1 MEVEDALL
9 VGHSPLRRAAG
20 AWRPMHRGTVQTFIS
35 PRDETGAAAGLV
47 QTRLRCD
54 APEADFTFIAPA
66 LDGGN
71 GAAHAWS
78 RLIVDAC
85 QWLGARGVER
95 VYAAIGEDDQVALQ
109 LFRTCGFSAYTTDVV
124 FERPSCDDAVRAA
137 DLTTA
142 PLGPDQQL
150 AVRRIVHDALP
161 ETVRRCGDEL
171 GGDWFRY
178 PLGGHAS
185 GATDARAWIDPDGR
199 VIGAWRVVSGRSAHW
214 LQAVARPGSDVGA
227 MIGAALASTAAD
239 GPSAAAPVWSC
250 ARGYETDLN
259 LALRE
264 RGFLPRLRRFRLVKH
279 MAVRVLAPAW
289 NRGAVGE
296 RGLDP
301 ATSSSVKLTATEPP
315 RESRIG

>member
-1 MEVEDALL
+1 
-9 VGHSPLRRAAG
+9 
-20 AWRPMHRGTVQTFIS
+20 MHRGAVQTFIA
-35 PRDETGAAAGLV
+35 PGTEIGAAAGLL
-47 QTRLRCD
+47 QTRLRRE

-71 GAAHAWS
+71 GAAHTWS

-85 QWLGARGVER
+85 QWLGAQGIER
-95 VYAAIGEDDQVALQ
+95 VYAAIAEDDQVALQ
-109 LFRTCGFSAYTTDVV
+109 LFRACGFSAFTTDVV
-124 FERPSCDDAVRAA
+124 FERSSRDGAA
-137 DLTTA
+137 DGAAVSTT
-142 PLGPDQQL
+142 PLGPDHQL
-150 AVRRIVHDALP
+150 AVRRIVHNALP
-161 ETVRRCGDEL
+161 DTVRRCGAEL

-185 GATDARAWIDPDGR
+185 GTTDARACVDARGR
-199 VIGAWRVVSGRSAHW
+199 VVGAWRVGWGRSACW
-214 LQAVARPGSDVGA
+214 LQAVARPDADVGT
-227 MIGAALASTAAD
+227 IVGAALASMASD
-239 GPSAAAPVWSC
+239 GRSAARPVWSC

-264 RGFLPRLRRFRLVKH
+264 SGFQPRLRRFRLVKH

-289 NRGAVGE
+289 DRGAVGE

-301 ATSSSVKLTATEPP
+301 ATSSSVKLTAAEPP